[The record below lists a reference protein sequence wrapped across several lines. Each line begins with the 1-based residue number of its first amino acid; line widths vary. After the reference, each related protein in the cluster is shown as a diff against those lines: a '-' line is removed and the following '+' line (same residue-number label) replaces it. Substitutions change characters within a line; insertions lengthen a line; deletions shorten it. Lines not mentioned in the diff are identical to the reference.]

1 MSSGANTRKIRG
13 FYKIL
18 NSNDLRLRVVFRIA
32 KSTISACEM
41 GHFRGQ
47 NRPYCILIWALS
59 DCEMGN
65 IGKQEPL
72 FELWYRVYQKAVQ
85 YKIGF
90 ITMYLTFLYTSF
102 TNLFCQ
108 NNVKKICKSDSRVFN
123 KCDDMGRRKGYKRY
137 DSDGRL

>member
-1 MSSGANTRKIRG
+1 
-13 FYKIL
+13 
-18 NSNDLRLRVVFRIA
+18 
-32 KSTISACEM
+32 
-41 GHFRGQ
+41 
-47 NRPYCILIWALS
+47 
-59 DCEMGN
+59 MGN
-65 IGKQEPL
+65 IGKQEAL

-90 ITMYLTFLYTSF
+90 ITMYLTFLYTYF
-102 TNLFCQ
+102 ANLFCQ

>member
-1 MSSGANTRKIRG
+1 
-13 FYKIL
+13 
-18 NSNDLRLRVVFRIA
+18 
-32 KSTISACEM
+32 
-41 GHFRGQ
+41 
-47 NRPYCILIWALS
+47 
-59 DCEMGN
+59 MGN
-65 IGKQEPL
+65 IGKQEAL

-102 TNLFCQ
+102 ANLFCQ

-137 DSDGRL
+137 DSDGRLWFTDRGNIDLLLL